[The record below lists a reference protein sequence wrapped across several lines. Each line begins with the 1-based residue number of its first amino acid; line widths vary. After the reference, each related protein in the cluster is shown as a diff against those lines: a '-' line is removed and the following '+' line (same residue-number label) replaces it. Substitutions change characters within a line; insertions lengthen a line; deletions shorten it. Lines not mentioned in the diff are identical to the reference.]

1 MKILISAVGT
11 TDPISNNHDAALLH
25 IARNYRPD
33 KIVLVYS
40 QEMMVKQDLIN
51 KVLLSIEGYNPII
64 EIDSTILNN
73 DEVFLFDK
81 MYEVMG
87 LIVQKYTN
95 DDDEIILNLS
105 SGTPQIISALFAL
118 NRINDYNTQA
128 IQVATPKNGAN
139 RKYTP
144 LTDSEIDALILENQ
158 DNSLDFVDRSIKDKS
173 EKFTQALVK
182 RHLRSLIA
190 SFDYQAAEAIINRKE
205 YNKLL
210 SKKRIAYIREKL
222 NDFSRVFKNQSILS
236 DILSFPLDDSQKK
249 ALNYYLMIDVLKER
263 EHIADVLIKAKSLAE
278 FVIEETIKK
287 DHEGL
292 IVFDGNLP
300 KLNPDFPDCEAILDD
315 IDKKMKKSRGIEDTE
330 ERIFSVQ
337 STLNLLSYLNILE
350 FYEYDSQLQTAI
362 NGILSL
368 NGERNKVA
376 HGLSEIDTRLL
387 SRKKLKQ
394 LSENLRLLLV
404 DCLGI
409 DTSYFNYY
417 DKQNEELI
425 KMLE

>member
-40 QEMMVKQDLIN
+40 QEMLVKQDLIN

-128 IQVATPKNGAN
+128 IQVATPKKGAN
-139 RKYTP
+139 REYKP
-144 LTDSEIDALILENQ
+144 LTDTEIDALIVENQ

-249 ALNYYLMIDVLKER
+249 ALNYYLLIDVLKER

-409 DTSYFNYY
+409 DSSYFNYY

>member
-33 KIVLVYS
+33 KIILVYS
-40 QEMMVKQDLIN
+40 QEMLVKQDLIN

-128 IQVATPKNGAN
+128 IQVATPKKGAN
-139 RKYTP
+139 REYKP
-144 LTDSEIDALILENQ
+144 LTDSEIDALIVANQ

-236 DILSFPLDDSQKK
+236 DILSFPLEDSQKK

-404 DCLGI
+404 ECLGI
-409 DTSYFNYY
+409 DSSYFNYY

>member
-11 TDPISNNHDAALLH
+11 TDPISYNHDSALLH

-40 QEMMVKQDLIN
+40 QEMLVKQDLIN

-64 EIDSTILNN
+64 EIDSTTLNN
-73 DEVFLFDK
+73 DEVHLFDK

-87 LIVQKYTN
+87 LIIQKYTN
-95 DDDEIILNLS
+95 NDDEIILNLS
-105 SGTPQIISALFAL
+105 SGTPQIKSALFAL

-128 IQVATPKNGAN
+128 IQVPTPKNGAN
-139 RKYTP
+139 REYKP
-144 LTDSEIDALILENQ
+144 LTDSEIDALIVENQ

-173 EKFTQALVK
+173 EKFSQALVK

-190 SFDYQAAEAIINRKE
+190 SYDYQAAEVIINRKE
-205 YNKLL
+205 DTKSL
-210 SKKRIAYIREKL
+210 SNIKKIRKKIS
-222 NDFSRVFKNQSILS
+222 DFSRVFKNQSILS

-292 IVFDGNLP
+292 IVFDGNPP
-300 KLNPDFPDCEAILDD
+300 KLNPNFPDCEAILDD
-315 IDKKMKKSRGIEDTE
+315 IDKKMKKSRGIEDTD

-350 FYEYDSQLQTAI
+350 FYNYDSQLQTAI
-362 NGILSL
+362 NGIINL
-368 NGERNKVA
+368 NSERNKVA

-404 DCLGI
+404 ECLGI
-409 DTSYFNYY
+409 DSSYFNYY

>member
-11 TDPISNNHDAALLH
+11 TDPISNDHDAALLH

-40 QEMMVKQDLIN
+40 QEMLVKQDLIN

-73 DEVFLFDK
+73 EEVFLFDK

-128 IQVATPKNGAN
+128 IQVATPKKGAN
-139 RKYTP
+139 REYKT
-144 LTDSEIDALILENQ
+144 LTDSEIDALIVENQ

-236 DILSFPLDDSQKK
+236 DILSFPLEDSQKK

-409 DTSYFNYY
+409 DSSYFNYY

>member
-40 QEMMVKQDLIN
+40 QEMLVKQDLIN

-81 MYEVMG
+81 MCEVMG

-128 IQVATPKNGAN
+128 IQVATPKKGAN
-139 RKYTP
+139 REYKP
-144 LTDSEIDALILENQ
+144 LTDSEIDALIVENQ
-158 DNSLDFVDRSIKDKS
+158 DNSVDFVDRSIKDKS

-236 DILSFPLDDSQKK
+236 DILSFPLEDSQKK

-292 IVFDGNLP
+292 ILFDGNLP

-394 LSENLRLLLV
+394 LSENLRLLLI

-409 DTSYFNYY
+409 DSSYFNYY

>member
-40 QEMMVKQDLIN
+40 QEMLVKQDLIN

-87 LIVQKYTN
+87 QIVQTYTN
-95 DDDEIILNLS
+95 DDNEIILNLS

-128 IQVATPKNGAN
+128 IQVATPKKGAN
-139 RKYTP
+139 REYKP
-144 LTDSEIDALILENQ
+144 LTDSEIDALIVENQ
-158 DNSLDFVDRSIKDKS
+158 DNNVDFVDRSIKDKS

-404 DCLGI
+404 ECLGI
-409 DTSYFNYY
+409 DSSYFNYY

-425 KMLE
+425 KILE

>member
-1 MKILISAVGT
+1 ML
-11 TDPISNNHDAALLH
+11 
-25 IARNYRPD
+25 
-33 KIVLVYS
+33 
-40 QEMMVKQDLIN
+40 VKQDLIN

-128 IQVATPKNGAN
+128 IQVATPKKGAN
-139 RKYTP
+139 KEYKD
-144 LTDSEIDALILENQ
+144 LADSEIDALIVENQ

-173 EKFTQALVK
+173 EKFSQALVK

-190 SFDYQAAEAIINRKE
+190 SYDYQAAEAIINRKE
-205 YNKLL
+205 DTKSL
-210 SKKRIAYIREKL
+210 SNIKKIRKKIS
-222 NDFSRVFKNQSILS
+222 DFSRVFKNQCLLS
-236 DILSFPLDDSQKK
+236 DILSLPLDDSQKK

-292 IVFDGNLP
+292 IVFDGNPP
-300 KLNPDFPDCEAILDD
+300 KLNPNFPDCEAILDD
-315 IDKKMKKSRGIEDTE
+315 IDKKMKKSRGIEDTD

-350 FYEYDSQLQTAI
+350 FYNYDSQLQTAI
-362 NGILSL
+362 NGIINL
-368 NGERNKVA
+368 NSERNKVA

-409 DTSYFNYY
+409 DSSYFNYY

>member
-73 DEVFLFDK
+73 DEVFLFDN

-128 IQVATPKNGAN
+128 IQVATPKKGAN
-139 RKYTP
+139 REYKS
-144 LTDSEIDALILENQ
+144 LTDTEIDALIVENQ
-158 DNSLDFVDRSIKDKS
+158 DNNVDFVDRSIKDKS

-210 SKKRIAYIREKL
+210 SKKKIAYIREKL

-249 ALNYYLMIDVLKER
+249 ALNYYLLIDVLKER

>member
-33 KIVLVYS
+33 KIVLVFS
-40 QEMMVKQDLIN
+40 QEMLVKQDLIN

-128 IQVATPKNGAN
+128 IQVATPKKGAN
-139 RKYTP
+139 REYKP
-144 LTDSEIDALILENQ
+144 LTNTEINALIVENQ

-190 SFDYQAAEAIINRKE
+190 TFDYQAAEAIINRKE

>member
-1 MKILISAVGT
+1 ML
-11 TDPISNNHDAALLH
+11 
-25 IARNYRPD
+25 
-33 KIVLVYS
+33 
-40 QEMMVKQDLIN
+40 VKQDLIN

-64 EIDSTILNN
+64 EIDSTTLNN
-73 DEVFLFDK
+73 DEVHLFDK

-105 SGTPQIISALFAL
+105 SGTPQIISAFFAL

-128 IQVATPKNGAN
+128 IQVATPKKGAN
-139 RKYTP
+139 REYKP
-144 LTDSEIDALILENQ
+144 LTDTEIDALIVENQ

-236 DILSFPLDDSQKK
+236 DILSFPLEDPQKK

-376 HGLSEIDTRLL
+376 HGLSEIDTRLS

-409 DTSYFNYY
+409 DSSYFNYY

>member
-11 TDPISNNHDAALLH
+11 TDPISNDHDAALLH

-40 QEMMVKQDLIN
+40 QEMLVKQDLIN

-73 DEVFLFDK
+73 EEVFLFDK

-128 IQVATPKNGAN
+128 IQVATPKKGAN
-139 RKYTP
+139 REYKP
-144 LTDSEIDALILENQ
+144 LTDSEIDALIVENQ

-236 DILSFPLDDSQKK
+236 DILSFPLEDSQKK

-287 DHEGL
+287 NHEGL

-409 DTSYFNYY
+409 DSSYFNYY

>member
-40 QEMMVKQDLIN
+40 QEMLVKQDLIN

-128 IQVATPKNGAN
+128 IQVATPKKGAN
-139 RKYTP
+139 KEYKD
-144 LTDSEIDALILENQ
+144 LTDTEIDALIVENQ
-158 DNSLDFVDRSIKDKS
+158 DNNVDFVDRSIKDKS

-249 ALNYYLMIDVLKER
+249 ALNYYLLIDVLKER

-287 DHEGL
+287 NHEGL

-337 STLNLLSYLNILE
+337 STLNLLAYLNILE

-362 NGILSL
+362 NSILSL

-394 LSENLRLLLV
+394 LSDNLRLLLV

-409 DTSYFNYY
+409 DSSYFNYY

>member
-40 QEMMVKQDLIN
+40 QEMLVKQDLIN
-51 KVLLSIEGYNPII
+51 NVLLSIEGYNPII
-64 EIDSTILNN
+64 EMDSTILNN

-128 IQVATPKNGAN
+128 IQVATPKKGAN
-139 RKYTP
+139 REYKP
-144 LTDSEIDALILENQ
+144 LTDTEIDALIVENQ
-158 DNSLDFVDRSIKDKS
+158 DNNQDFVDRSIKDKS

-315 IDKKMKKSRGIEDTE
+315 IDKKMKKSRGIDDTE

-404 DCLGI
+404 ECLGI

>member
-11 TDPISNNHDAALLH
+11 TDPISNDHDAALLH

-40 QEMMVKQDLIN
+40 QEMLVKQDLIN

-73 DEVFLFDK
+73 EEVFLFDK

-128 IQVATPKNGAN
+128 IQVATPKKGAN
-139 RKYTP
+139 REYKP
-144 LTDSEIDALILENQ
+144 LTDSEIDALIVENQ

-236 DILSFPLDDSQKK
+236 DNLSFPLEDSQKK

-409 DTSYFNYY
+409 DSSYFNYY

>member
-87 LIVQKYTN
+87 IIVQKYTN

-128 IQVATPKNGAN
+128 IQVATPKKGAN
-139 RKYTP
+139 KEYKD
-144 LTDSEIDALILENQ
+144 LTDSEIDALIVENQ

-173 EKFTQALVK
+173 EKFSQALVK

-190 SFDYQAAEAIINRKE
+190 SYDYQAAEAIINRKE

-409 DTSYFNYY
+409 DSSYFNYY

>member
-87 LIVQKYTN
+87 QIVQKYTN
-95 DDDEIILNLS
+95 DDNEIILNLS

-128 IQVATPKNGAN
+128 IQVATPKKGAN
-139 RKYTP
+139 REYKP
-144 LTDSEIDALILENQ
+144 LTDSEIDALIVENQ

-210 SKKRIAYIREKL
+210 SKKRIAYIREML

-236 DILSFPLDDSQKK
+236 DILSFPLEDSQKK

-404 DCLGI
+404 DCLDI
-409 DTSYFNYY
+409 DSSYFNYY

>member
-40 QEMMVKQDLIN
+40 QEMLVKQDLIN

-128 IQVATPKNGAN
+128 IQVATPKKGAN
-139 RKYTP
+139 KEYKD
-144 LTDSEIDALILENQ
+144 LTDSEIDALIVENQ

-236 DILSFPLDDSQKK
+236 DILSFPLEDPQKK

-362 NGILSL
+362 NVILSL

-394 LSENLRLLLV
+394 LSENLRLLLI

-409 DTSYFNYY
+409 DSSYFNYY

>member
-33 KIVLVYS
+33 KIVLVFS
-40 QEMMVKQDLIN
+40 QEMLVKQDLIN

-128 IQVATPKNGAN
+128 IQVATPKKGAN
-139 RKYTP
+139 REYKP
-144 LTDSEIDALILENQ
+144 LTDSEIDALIVENQ
-158 DNSLDFVDRSIKDKS
+158 DNSVDFVDRSIKDKS

-190 SFDYQAAEAIINRKE
+190 TFDYQAAEAIINRKE

-263 EHIADVLIKAKSLAE
+263 DHIADVLIKAKSLAE

-292 IVFDGNLP
+292 ILFDGNLP
-300 KLNPDFPDCEAILDD
+300 KLNPSFPDCEAILDD

>member
-25 IARNYRPD
+25 IARNYKPD

-40 QEMMVKQDLIN
+40 QEMLVKQDLIN

-118 NRINDYNTQA
+118 NRIHAYNTQA
-128 IQVATPKNGAN
+128 IQVATPKKGAN
-139 RKYTP
+139 REYKP
-144 LTDSEIDALILENQ
+144 LTDSEIDALIVENQ

-210 SKKRIAYIREKL
+210 SKKKIAYIREKL

-236 DILSFPLDDSQKK
+236 DILSFPLDESQKK

-300 KLNPDFPDCEAILDD
+300 KLNPDFPDCEAILND

>member
-1 MKILISAVGT
+1 ML
-11 TDPISNNHDAALLH
+11 
-25 IARNYRPD
+25 
-33 KIVLVYS
+33 
-40 QEMMVKQDLIN
+40 VKQDLIN

-128 IQVATPKNGAN
+128 IQVATPKKGAN
-139 RKYTP
+139 KEYKD
-144 LTDSEIDALILENQ
+144 LTDSEIDALIVENQ

-173 EKFTQALVK
+173 EKFSQALVK

-190 SFDYQAAEAIINRKE
+190 SYDYQAAEAIINRKE
-205 YNKLL
+205 DTKSL
-210 SKKRIAYIREKL
+210 SNIKKIRKKIS
-222 NDFSRVFKNQSILS
+222 DFSRVFKNQCLLS
-236 DILSFPLDDSQKK
+236 DILSLPLDDSQKK

-292 IVFDGNLP
+292 IVFDGIPP
-300 KLNPDFPDCEAILDD
+300 KLNPNFPDCEAILDD
-315 IDKKMKKSRGIEDTE
+315 IDKKMKKSRGIEDTD

-350 FYEYDSQLQTAI
+350 FYNYDSQLQTAI
-362 NGILSL
+362 NGIINL
-368 NGERNKVA
+368 NSERNKVA

-409 DTSYFNYY
+409 DSSYFNYY

>member
-11 TDPISNNHDAALLH
+11 TDPISNDHDAALLH

-40 QEMMVKQDLIN
+40 QEMLVKQDLIN

-73 DEVFLFDK
+73 EEVFLFDK

-128 IQVATPKNGAN
+128 IQVATPKKGAN
-139 RKYTP
+139 REYKP
-144 LTDSEIDALILENQ
+144 LTDSEIDALIVENQ

-236 DILSFPLDDSQKK
+236 DILSFPLEDSQKK

-315 IDKKMKKSRGIEDTE
+315 IDKKMKKTRGIEDTE

-409 DTSYFNYY
+409 DSSYFNYY

>member
-1 MKILISAVGT
+1 ML
-11 TDPISNNHDAALLH
+11 
-25 IARNYRPD
+25 
-33 KIVLVYS
+33 
-40 QEMMVKQDLIN
+40 VKQDLIN

-128 IQVATPKNGAN
+128 IQVATPKKGAN
-139 RKYTP
+139 REYKS
-144 LTDSEIDALILENQ
+144 LTDTEIDALIVENQ
-158 DNSLDFVDRSIKDKS
+158 DNNVDFVDRSIKDKS

-236 DILSFPLDDSQKK
+236 DILSFPLEDSQKK

-409 DTSYFNYY
+409 DSSYFNYY

>member
-1 MKILISAVGT
+1 ML
-11 TDPISNNHDAALLH
+11 
-25 IARNYRPD
+25 
-33 KIVLVYS
+33 
-40 QEMMVKQDLIN
+40 VKQDLIN
-51 KVLLSIEGYNPII
+51 KVLLSIECYNPII

-128 IQVATPKNGAN
+128 IQVATPKKGAN
-139 RKYTP
+139 KEYKD
-144 LTDSEIDALILENQ
+144 LTDSEIDALIVENQ

-173 EKFTQALVK
+173 EKFSQALVK

-190 SFDYQAAEAIINRKE
+190 SYDYQAAEAIINRKE
-205 YNKLL
+205 DTKSL
-210 SKKRIAYIREKL
+210 SNIKKIRKKIS
-222 NDFSRVFKNQSILS
+222 DFSRVFKNQCLLS
-236 DILSFPLDDSQKK
+236 DILSLPLDDSQKK

-292 IVFDGNLP
+292 IVFDGNPP
-300 KLNPDFPDCEAILDD
+300 KLNPNFPDCEAILDD
-315 IDKKMKKSRGIEDTE
+315 IDKKMKKSRGIEDTD

-350 FYEYDSQLQTAI
+350 FYNYDSQLQTAI
-362 NGILSL
+362 NGIINL
-368 NGERNKVA
+368 NSERNKVA

-409 DTSYFNYY
+409 DSSYFNYY

>member
-1 MKILISAVGT
+1 MLSIAVLIYICSSSLYIKSLVKKNITSIYKDNIIYIDELLKLDSFLIKNTLYYILNDIY
-11 TDPISNNHDAALLH
+11 SNESNIVTEKH
-25 IARNYRPD
+25 INS
-33 KIVLVYS
+33 II
-40 QEMMVKQDLIN
+40 QLIN
-51 KVLLSIEGYNPII
+51 NNKPNLNINLPNNKII
-64 EIDSTILNN
+64 
-73 DEVFLFDK
+73 V
-81 MYEVMG
+81 
-87 LIVQKYTN
+87 
-95 DDDEIILNLS
+95 
-105 SGTPQIISALFAL
+105 
-118 NRINDYNTQA
+118 
-128 IQVATPKNGAN
+128 
-139 RKYTP
+139 
-144 LTDSEIDALILENQ
+144 
-158 DNSLDFVDRSIKDKS
+158 
-173 EKFTQALVK
+173 
-182 RHLRSLIA
+182 
-190 SFDYQAAEAIINRKE
+190 KE

-210 SKKRIAYIREKL
+210 SKKKIAYIREKL
-222 NDFSRVFKNQSILS
+222 YDFSRVFKNQSILS

-300 KLNPDFPDCEAILDD
+300 KLNPSFPDCEAILDD

-404 DCLGI
+404 ECLGI
-409 DTSYFNYY
+409 DSSYFNYY

>member
-40 QEMMVKQDLIN
+40 QEMLIKQDLIN

-128 IQVATPKNGAN
+128 IQVATPKKGAN
-139 RKYTP
+139 REYKP
-144 LTDSEIDALILENQ
+144 LTDSEIDALIVENQ

-210 SKKRIAYIREKL
+210 SKKKIAYIREKL

-236 DILSFPLDDSQKK
+236 DILSFPLDESQKK

-337 STLNLLSYLNILE
+337 STLNLLAYLNILE

-362 NGILSL
+362 NSILSL

-409 DTSYFNYY
+409 DSSYFNYY

>member
-40 QEMMVKQDLIN
+40 QEMLVKQDLIN

-128 IQVATPKNGAN
+128 IQVATPKKGAN
-139 RKYTP
+139 REYKP
-144 LTDSEIDALILENQ
+144 LTDSEIDALIVENQ

-236 DILSFPLDDSQKK
+236 DILSFPLEDSQKK

-394 LSENLRLLLV
+394 LSENLRLLLI

-409 DTSYFNYY
+409 DSSYFNYY
-417 DKQNEELI
+417 YKQNEELI

>member
-40 QEMMVKQDLIN
+40 QEMLVKQDLIN
-51 KVLLSIEGYNPII
+51 KVLLSIEDYNPII

-128 IQVATPKNGAN
+128 IQVATPKKGAN
-139 RKYTP
+139 REYKP

-158 DNSLDFVDRSIKDKS
+158 DNSLDIVDRSIKDKS

-210 SKKRIAYIREKL
+210 SKKKIASIREKL

-287 DHEGL
+287 DHGGL

-404 DCLGI
+404 YCLSI

>member
-128 IQVATPKNGAN
+128 IQVATPKKGAN
-139 RKYTP
+139 REYKP
-144 LTDSEIDALILENQ
+144 LADSEIDALIVENQ

>member
-1 MKILISAVGT
+1 ML
-11 TDPISNNHDAALLH
+11 
-25 IARNYRPD
+25 
-33 KIVLVYS
+33 
-40 QEMMVKQDLIN
+40 VKQDLVN

-128 IQVATPKNGAN
+128 IQVATPKKGAN
-139 RKYTP
+139 KEYKD
-144 LTDSEIDALILENQ
+144 LTDSEIEALIVENQ

-173 EKFTQALVK
+173 EKFNQALVK

-190 SFDYQAAEAIINRKE
+190 SYDYQAAEVIINRKE
-205 YNKLL
+205 DTKSL
-210 SKKRIAYIREKL
+210 SNIKKIRKKIS
-222 NDFSRVFKNQSILS
+222 DFSRVFKNQCLLS

-292 IVFDGNLP
+292 IVFDGNPP
-300 KLNPDFPDCEAILDD
+300 KLNPNFPDCEAILDD
-315 IDKKMKKSRGIEDTE
+315 IDKKMKKSRGIEDTD

-350 FYEYDSQLQTAI
+350 FYNYDSQLQTAI
-362 NGILSL
+362 NGIINL
-368 NGERNKVA
+368 NSERNKVA

-409 DTSYFNYY
+409 DSSYFNYY

>member
-40 QEMMVKQDLIN
+40 QEMLVKQDLIN

-128 IQVATPKNGAN
+128 IQVATPKKGAN
-139 RKYTP
+139 REYKP
-144 LTDSEIDALILENQ
+144 LTDSEIDALIVENQ

-236 DILSFPLDDSQKK
+236 DILSFPLEDSQKK
-249 ALNYYLMIDVLKER
+249 ALNYYLLIDVLKER

-300 KLNPDFPDCEAILDD
+300 KLNPEFPDCEAILDD

-362 NGILSL
+362 NGILGL

-404 DCLGI
+404 DCLDI
-409 DTSYFNYY
+409 DSSYFNYY

>member
-128 IQVATPKNGAN
+128 IQVATPKKGAN
-139 RKYTP
+139 REYKS
-144 LTDSEIDALILENQ
+144 LTDTEIDALIVENQ
-158 DNSLDFVDRSIKDKS
+158 DNNVDFVDRSIKDKS

-249 ALNYYLMIDVLKER
+249 ALNYYLLIDVLKER

-362 NGILSL
+362 NVILSL

-394 LSENLRLLLV
+394 LSENLRLLLI

-409 DTSYFNYY
+409 DSSYFNYY

-425 KMLE
+425 KILE

>member
-87 LIVQKYTN
+87 QIVQKYTN
-95 DDDEIILNLS
+95 DDNEIILNLS

-128 IQVATPKNGAN
+128 IQVATPKKGAN
-139 RKYTP
+139 REYKS
-144 LTDSEIDALILENQ
+144 LTDTEIDALIVENQ

-210 SKKRIAYIREKL
+210 SKKKIAYIREKL
-222 NDFSRVFKNQSILS
+222 YDFSRVFKNQSILS

-292 IVFDGNLP
+292 IVFVGNLP
-300 KLNPDFPDCEAILDD
+300 KLNPSFPECEAILDD

-409 DTSYFNYY
+409 DSSYFNYY

>member
-11 TDPISNNHDAALLH
+11 TDPISNDHDAALLH

-40 QEMMVKQDLIN
+40 QEMLVKQDLIN

-73 DEVFLFDK
+73 EEVFLFDK

-128 IQVATPKNGAN
+128 IQVATPKKGAN
-139 RKYTP
+139 REYKP
-144 LTDSEIDALILENQ
+144 LTDSEIDALIVENQ

-236 DILSFPLDDSQKK
+236 DILSFPLEDSQKK

-376 HGLSEIDTRLL
+376 HALSEIDTRLL

-409 DTSYFNYY
+409 DSSYFNYY

>member
-1 MKILISAVGT
+1 MTSAVGT

-128 IQVATPKNGAN
+128 IQVATPKKGAN
-139 RKYTP
+139 REYKP
-144 LTDSEIDALILENQ
+144 LTDYEIDALIVENQ

>member
-1 MKILISAVGT
+1 
-11 TDPISNNHDAALLH
+11 
-25 IARNYRPD
+25 
-33 KIVLVYS
+33 
-40 QEMMVKQDLIN
+40 MMVKQDLIN

-87 LIVQKYTN
+87 MIVQKYTN

-128 IQVATPKNGAN
+128 IQVATPKKGAN
-139 RKYTP
+139 REYKP
-144 LTDSEIDALILENQ
+144 LTDSEIDALIVANQ

-190 SFDYQAAEAIINRKE
+190 SFDYQVAEAIINRKE

-249 ALNYYLMIDVLKER
+249 SLNYYLMIDVLKER

-404 DCLGI
+404 ECLGI
-409 DTSYFNYY
+409 DSSYFNYY

>member
-33 KIVLVYS
+33 KIVLVFS
-40 QEMMVKQDLIN
+40 QEMLVNQDLIN

-128 IQVATPKNGAN
+128 IQVATPKKGAN
-139 RKYTP
+139 REYKP
-144 LTDSEIDALILENQ
+144 LTDSEIDALIVENQ
-158 DNSLDFVDRSIKDKS
+158 DNSVDFVDRSIKDKS

-190 SFDYQAAEAIINRKE
+190 TFDYQAAEAIINRKE

-263 EHIADVLIKAKSLAE
+263 DHIADVLIKAKSLAE

-292 IVFDGNLP
+292 ILFDGNLP

>member
-40 QEMMVKQDLIN
+40 QEMLVKQDLIN

-128 IQVATPKNGAN
+128 IQVATPKKGAN
-139 RKYTP
+139 REYMP
-144 LTDSEIDALILENQ
+144 LTDSEIDTLIVENQ

-292 IVFDGNLP
+292 IIFDGNLP

-409 DTSYFNYY
+409 DSSYFNYY

>member
-25 IARNYRPD
+25 IARNYKPD

-40 QEMMVKQDLIN
+40 QEMLVKQDLIN

-128 IQVATPKNGAN
+128 IQVATPKKGAN
-139 RKYTP
+139 REYKP
-144 LTDSEIDALILENQ
+144 LTDSEIDALIVENQ

-236 DILSFPLDDSQKK
+236 DILSFPLEDSQKK
-249 ALNYYLMIDVLKER
+249 ALNYYLLIDVLKER

-409 DTSYFNYY
+409 DSSYFNYY